1 MSTSRIGTAFTPQ
14 CGKIGRACLASHS
27 HYSGCTQH
35 LHRYRRAWGP
45 SQLTMKS
52 ASRQSV
58 RVSAALAWPQ
68 LLPVTSTLGIWAAL
82 NFAAATGL
90 WSERTRQ
97 AYLHAL
103 PLMHTCALPLLHSLY
118 RLLSR
123 LYCSMLMDM
132 RAHGT
137 PPRCDHD
144 GTG

>member
-103 PLMHTCALPLLHSLY
+103 PVMHHMRIAPFAFTIKRALATLPQHAYGYARPWYPSKV
-118 RLLSR
+118 RS
-123 LYCSMLMDM
+123 
-132 RAHGT
+132 
-137 PPRCDHD
+137 
-144 GTG
+144 